1 MEIERSDYMN
11 LKEQRTKL
19 GLTQASVAVA
29 VGVSLTGYQNWEK
42 GLSKPSE
49 ENMKKLKEV
58 LKIKS

>member
-11 LKEQRTKL
+11 LKEQRITL
-19 GLTQASVAVA
+19 GLTQAQVAVA

-42 GLSKPSE
+42 GLSTPSE
-49 ENMKKLKEV
+49 ENMKKLKKV